1 MPFGTVRW
9 GTLSNK
15 QKPND
20 PFYSALQVAA
30 DGVFH
35 MHSNMLLSE
44 TANDMIFHSKQAC
57 NSFSVCVRAR
67 VRERMCACM
76 FMRVWLGREVHL
88 YVGVGGEEVSGVPP
102 SLARH
107 HGAKLVAEASLSRKR
122 LVEASCDSVRLFSYP
137 HTRAKGKP
145 SH

>member
-20 PFYSALQVAA
+20 PFYSALRVVA

-57 NSFSVCVRAR
+57 NILFLCVCVR
-67 VRERMCACM
+67 VCM
-76 FMRVWLGREVHL
+76 
-88 YVGVGGEEVSGVPP
+88 YVYAPMVGKVGTFVCGYWGEEVSGVPP
-102 SLARH
+102 SLSWH
-107 HGAKLVAEASLSRKR
+107 HGAKLVAETSLSRKH
-122 LVEASCDSVRLFSYP
+122 LVAASDSALTPTPVIIP
-137 HTRAKGKP
+137 
-145 SH
+145 